1 MNIDGSI
8 AFVTGAN
15 RGLGAA
21 FTEALLERGAAKI
34 YAGVRRPETI
44 TDPRLVPIR
53 LDLTDPDSIVEAAR
67 LAPDVTLVINN
78 AGISTSTPI
87 LGDEER
93 LRQELEV
100 NYLGPVAVARSFA
113 PVLAANGG
121 GAVVNVLSVL
131 SWVTF
136 PQTGGYSAAKS
147 AMWAATNGLRQ
158 NLAATTH
165 PGPGPARG
173 LHGHRHDRRDDR
185 PQDRPPRC
193 RRSNPRRPPSRPT
206 RSTSRR
212 SLPPRP
218 SPAVRTAHRHVPL
231 AGSPSRRLSQTR
243 GLGEG

>member
-1 MNIDGSI
+1 MNIDGSV

-21 FTEALLERGAAKI
+21 FTEALLERGAAKV

-44 TDPRLVPIR
+44 TDPRVVPIR

-87 LGDEER
+87 LGDEEG

-158 NLAATTH
+158 NLAAQHTQVLALHVGYMDTDMTAGVTAPKTAPHDVAETTLDALEAGQH
-165 PGPGPARG
+165 EVLA
-173 LHGHRHDRRDDR
+173 DEV
-185 PQDRPPRC
+185 
-193 RRSNPRRPPSRPT
+193 S
-206 RSTSRR
+206 
-212 SLPPRP
+212 
-218 SPAVRTAHRHVPL
+218 RHVRAQLSGPL
-231 AGSPSRRLSQTR
+231 TAMYPSLDPQAAA
-243 GLGEG
+243 

>member
-1 MNIDGSI
+1 MNIDGSV

-21 FTEALLERGAAKI
+21 FTEALLERGAAKV
-34 YAGVRRPETI
+34 YARVRRPETI

-53 LDLTDPDSIVEAAR
+53 LELTDPDSIVEAAR

-78 AGISTSTPI
+78 AGISTRTPI
-87 LGDEER
+87 LGDEEG

-113 PVLAANGG
+113 PVLDANGG

-131 SWVTF
+131 SWLSL
-136 PQTGGYSAAKS
+136 PPDRRLQR
-147 AMWAATNGLRQ
+147 RQ
-158 NLAATTH
+158 IRHVGRHQRPSPKPRPTTH
-165 PGPGPARG
+165 ASPGPARG
-173 LHGHRHDRRDDR
+173 LHGHRHGRGCDR
-185 PQDRPPRC
+185 PQDRPPGC
-193 RRSNPRRPPSRPT
+193 RRSHPRRPRSRAT
-206 RSTSRR
+206 RSTRRR

-218 SPAVRTAHRHVPL
+218 GPAVWTAHRHVPL
-231 AGSPSRRLSQTR
+231 AGSPGRRLSQTR